1 MKKCTKMKSFFMSEI
16 SFHCCVSPGSKGIFC
31 SVHFGKSLK
40 WGSTLVWVSLWVWL
54 FQIPWKKYKGGSYR
68 FMYLHLLLTD
78 TLYYRIQ
85 VGLKREV
92 SYMCECVFLAI
103 SPKKSVV
110 RVVGN
115 FTQMGTKGHR
125 MVLLAMA
132 FSAATTI
139 TPPPLRRV
147 FGLLQILTWFNL
159 VKGA

>member
-1 MKKCTKMKSFFMSEI
+1 MSEK

-40 WGSTLVWVSLWVWL
+40 WGCQLWSV
-54 FQIPWKKYKGGSYR
+54 FPFGFFRFPGEKNPNGGHPHSCICNPN
-68 FMYLHLLLTD
+68 LLLTD

-139 TPPPLRRV
+139 TPQLLRRV
-147 FGLLQILTWFNL
+147 FGSPQIHTWFIL
-159 VKGA
+159 VNGA

>member
-1 MKKCTKMKSFFMSEI
+1 MPEV
-16 SFHCCVSPGSKGIFC
+16 SFHCCVSLGSKGTFC

-40 WGSTLVWVSLWVWL
+40 WGSQLWSV
-54 FQIPWKKYKGGSYR
+54 FPYGFGFFR
-68 FMYLHLLLTD
+68 FPGKNPKEGHPHSCICNPNLLLTD
-78 TLYYRIQ
+78 TLY
-85 VGLKREV
+85 
-92 SYMCECVFLAI
+92 SYMCECVFLAT

>member
-1 MKKCTKMKSFFMSEI
+1 MCLAFSE
-16 SFHCCVSPGSKGIFC
+16 
-31 SVHFGKSLK
+31 SLDK
-40 WGSTLVWVSLWVWL
+40 N
-54 FQIPWKKYKGGSYR
+54 PKGGHPHSCICNPN
-68 FMYLHLLLTD
+68 LLLTD
-78 TLYYRIQ
+78 TLY
-85 VGLKREV
+85 
-92 SYMCECVFLAI
+92 SYMCECVFLAT

-139 TPPPLRRV
+139 TPPLLRRV
-147 FGLLQILTWFNL
+147 FGSPQIHTWFIL

>member
-1 MKKCTKMKSFFMSEI
+1 
-16 SFHCCVSPGSKGIFC
+16 
-31 SVHFGKSLK
+31 
-40 WGSTLVWVSLWVWL
+40 
-54 FQIPWKKYKGGSYR
+54 
-68 FMYLHLLLTD
+68 
-78 TLYYRIQ
+78 
-85 VGLKREV
+85 
-92 SYMCECVFLAI
+92 MCEFVFLAL